1 MGFSNSLE
9 SPDKSPDRSDQDVGT
24 RSECEWG
31 QRMSGDVWGDRF
43 RQRLD
48 GHNPA
53 DPQHVTALVDAILT
67 SAREAGASDVHLV
80 PQEFWLAMLL
90 RLDGVLQPVA
100 ELPKETS
107 TNVIARLK
115 VLSELLTYRTDV
127 PQEGRVRSDSM
138 AASNGN
144 GIGAVRSDN
153 SPMGLIRPI
162 SEPSGAQTVEMRVS
176 TFPTLFGEKA
186 VVRLFVGSGT
196 FRFLGELGLPEDI
209 ETSLKR
215 LLDRRNGL
223 LLITGPAG
231 SGKTTTAYA
240 SLREIVKASCSTRS
254 ISSLEDPIE
263 AVVPGVAQSQINS
276 AAGFDYATGLKSL
289 MRQDPEVIFV
299 GEIRD
304 RNTAETAFQA
314 SLTGQLVLTTFH
326 SSSAAGAISRL
337 SDMGIE
343 PYLLRSGVIGI
354 VAQRLLRKLC
364 ACATAVS
371 DADGFVGLEVQRAS
385 QPVGCE
391 QCGGTGYRGR
401 MIVSELLQPDLAG
414 MGRAILSRGDATEIE
429 ALAVQAG
436 MQTLLRRAALAV
448 EAGQTSPAEVRR
460 VLGWGMG

>member
-1 MGFSNSLE
+1 
-9 SPDKSPDRSDQDVGT
+9 
-24 RSECEWG
+24 
-31 QRMSGDVWGDRF
+31 MSGGVWEERF
-43 RQRLD
+43 RKRLE
-48 GHNPA
+48 GYNLA
-53 DPQHVTALVDAILT
+53 EPQHVTAVVDAILG

-80 PQEFWLAMLL
+80 PQEFGLAMLL
-90 RLDGVLQPVA
+90 RLDGVLQPIA
-100 ELPKETS
+100 ELPQGIS

-127 PQEGRVRSDSM
+127 PQEGRVRSDSSGT
-138 AASNGN
+138 ANANGVP
-144 GIGAVRSDN
+144 A
-153 SPMGLIRPI
+153 
-162 SEPSGAQTVEMRVS
+162 VEMRVS

-186 VVRLFVGSGT
+186 VIRLFVGSGT

-209 ETSLKR
+209 EAALKR

-223 LLITGPAG
+223 LLVTGPAG

-240 SLREIVKASCSTRS
+240 SLREIVKASHSTRS

-263 AVVPGVAQSQINS
+263 AVVPGVAQSQINAS
-276 AAGFDYATGLKSL
+276 AGFDYATGLKSL

-326 SSSAAGAISRL
+326 SSSASGAISRL

-364 ACATAVS
+364 VCS
-371 DADGFVGLEVQRAS
+371 EKIGDPDGFVGVHVQQAS
-385 QPVGCE
+385 RPVGCE
-391 QCGGTGYRGR
+391 KCGGTGYRGR

-414 MGRAILSRGDATEIE
+414 MGRAILSRGDVAEIE
-429 ALAVQAG
+429 SLAEQAG
-436 MQTLLRRAALAV
+436 MKTLLKRASLAV

-460 VLGWGMG
+460 VLGWGKAAKPQSRRVTP